1 MFNTSLLQQL
11 FIGLAVLASTGTMVQ
26 ETKLNRAIALSEPL
40 ANISTAL
47 SSHLEGLNEVASAH
61 THVEHASV
69 AHEFAPGLTRVQA
82 RNDHRRYSLPR
93 SESKGD
99 IIGGDGIIWPSN

>member
-1 MFNTSLLQQL
+1 MFNTALFQQL
-11 FIGLAVLASTGTMVQ
+11 FIGLAILTSTGTMVQ
-26 ETKLNRAIALSEPL
+26 ETKLNRAVALSEPL
-40 ANISTAL
+40 ANISAAM

-82 RNDHRRYSLPR
+82 RNDHRRYALERNQSR
-93 SESKGD
+93 SDEL
-99 IIGGDGIIWPSN
+99 GGNGVIWPSV